1 MENNEAKTANNRSL
15 QRKSGAIL
23 SYIHLFLNAVISLI
37 YVPILLKTL
46 GDSEY
51 GVYQLI
57 ASIVSYLSVLKST
70 LSATTMRFYTIALA
84 EKDAFKSNQVLF
96 TSKRIYLVI
105 TGLML
110 VLGAVLF
117 CLITPFYRSSMNA
130 VELLH
135 AQQVFVVLLIQ
146 LCFEVNGC
154 LYIAI
159 IHSHELFI
167 FVKLLNILTAI
178 LNPIA
183 LLLLICRYPYALTI
197 AVVNLCLTILLYVLE
212 KGYSRKAL
220 GIKIQ
225 KSPFEKEMLSQ
236 MAAFSGGL
244 ILAVIADQLF
254 WKVDQIIL
262 TKFHGAAVVAVYSVA
277 ATIYMNFITLSSAVN
292 NVFMPKITE
301 LVVRNDNEAI
311 NQLFLRIARYQYLLL
326 FLILSGF
333 VLFGKEFVSVWV
345 GSEYSEIFWIVLLVI
360 LPMTPDLCEGIGLSI
375 LQARNTYTRRAYLH
389 VGVVFTN
396 IILTIILAKYF
407 SGIGAAVATGLSILV
422 GNLIVLN
429 LYYAK
434 VEHLPIG
441 AMFMMFLKNS
451 RIFLVLGPVG
461 LMSNWL
467 MPSAS
472 VAFLILKIAVYA
484 VCYVG
489 AVYLWL
495 LTAEEKQRVKNLV
508 SRER

>member
-1 MENNEAKTANNRSL
+1 MENNEVKTATNRSL

-37 YVPILLKTL
+37 YVPILLRTL
-46 GDSEY
+46 GNSEY

-70 LSATTMRFYTIALA
+70 LSATTMRFYTISLA
-84 EKDAFKSNQVLF
+84 EKDAIKSNQVLF
-96 TSKRIYLVI
+96 TSKRIYQVI

-117 CLITPFYRSSMNA
+117 GLITPFYRSSMNT

-159 IHSHELFI
+159 IHSHERFV

-183 LLLLICRYPYALTI
+183 LLLLITKYPYALTVAI
-197 AVVNLCLTILLYVLE
+197 VNLSMTILLYVLE
-212 KGYSRKAL
+212 KGYSQKTL

-225 KSPFEKEMLSQ
+225 KSPFEREMLSQ
-236 MAAFSGGL
+236 MVAFSGGL

-301 LVVRNDNEAI
+301 LVVRDDNNEI

-333 VLFGKEFVSVWV
+333 ILFGKEFVTVWV

-360 LPMTPDLCEGIGLSI
+360 IPMTPDLCEGIGLSI

-396 IILTIILAKYF
+396 IILTIILAKFF
-407 SGIGAAVATGLSILV
+407 SGVGAAVATGLSILF
-422 GNLIVLN
+422 GNLIALN
-429 LYYAK
+429 VYYAK
-434 VEHLPIG
+434 VERLPIG
-441 AMFMMFLKNS
+441 SMFVMFLKNS

-461 LMSNWL
+461 LMVNWL
-467 MPSAS
+467 LPTDS
-472 VAFLILKIAVYA
+472 VVFLILKIAFYT

-495 LTAEEKQRVKNLV
+495 LTAEEKQQVKNLV
-508 SRER
+508 FHKR